1 MRTIE
6 LTLASLLA
14 LSQVA
19 IAQSTAADWTK
30 QLRSKDSVERLRAA
44 NELGKLGAGAAS
56 AVAALGTALGDEVPE
71 VRNAAADALAK
82 VGKPAVAVVG
92 KALADDTRQLAA
104 LRATGQ
110 LGAAAVELL
119 PAVTK
124 LWPGAKV
131 DGTAISDCLRAVG
144 EPGIPHLIT
153 CLSNNAMNL
162 QACQVLRHFGPK
174 AKPAVPALLQLLE
187 KRGLRGAEGAAEA
200 LGKIGDPRAV
210 PALIAAVERSLPKID
225 STVNTVGGNAMRSL
239 GEIKTQPDKVVP
251 LALRVIAS
259 ERRDESWLYHQRW
272 AIDAL
277 QAFDARTPEVLAALR
292 AFLAGSPGENK
303 ADAER
308 VLKALG
314 G

>member
-1 MRTIE
+1 MRT
-6 LTLASLLA
+6 LLFALASLFA
-14 LSQVA
+14 LSQSA
-19 IAQSTAADWTK
+19 IAQTTAADWAK

-56 AVAALGTALGDEVPE
+56 AVAALGTTLGDEVPE

-92 KALADDTRQLAA
+92 KALADEKRQLAA

-144 EPGIPHLIT
+144 EPAIPHLIT
-153 CLSNNAMNL
+153 CLSDHAMNL
-162 QACQVLRHFGPK
+162 DVCNVLRHFGPNAK
-174 AKPAVPALLQLLE
+174 AAVPALLQLLD
-187 KRGLRGAEGAAEA
+187 KRGVRGAEGAAEV

-210 PALIAAVERSLPKID
+210 PALLAAVERSLPKVD
-225 STVNTVGGNAMRSL
+225 STINAVGGNAMRSL
-239 GEIKTQPDKVVP
+239 GEIKAQPDKVVP

-259 ERRDESWLYHQRW
+259 ERRDQSWLYHQRW

-277 QAFDARTPEVLAALR
+277 QVFDARTPEVLAALR
-292 AFLAGSPGENK
+292 AFLAGNPGENK
-303 ADAER
+303 PDAER

>member
-1 MRTIE
+1 MRAP
-6 LTLASLLA
+6 LFLFVSLLA
-14 LSQVA
+14 FGQAAVSQA
-19 IAQSTAADWTK
+19 SAADLAK
-30 QLRSKDSVERLRAA
+30 HLRSKDSVERLRAA

-56 AVAALGTALGDEVPE
+56 AVAALGSALGDEIPE
-71 VRNAAADALAK
+71 VRNAAADALGK

-92 KALADDTRQLAA
+92 KALADDKRQLAA
-104 LRATGQ
+104 LRAIGQ

-124 LWPGAKV
+124 LWPPNKV
-131 DGTAISDCLRAVG
+131 DGTAIGDCLRAVG
-144 EPGIPHLIT
+144 EPAVPHLIT
-153 CLSNNAMNL
+153 CLSDNAISLDVCN
-162 QACQVLRHFGPK
+162 VLRDLGPK
-174 AKPAVPALLQLLE
+174 AKAAVPALLQLME
-187 KRGLRGAEGAAEA
+187 KRGVRGTEGAAEV

-225 STVNTVGGNAMRSL
+225 FTVNNVGGNAMRSL
-239 GEIKTQPDKVVP
+239 GEIKAQPDKVVP

-259 ERRDESWLYHQRW
+259 DRRDQSWLYHQRW

-277 QAFDARTPEVLAALR
+277 QVFDARTPEVLTGLR
-292 AFLAGSPGENK
+292 AFLAANPGENK
-303 ADAER
+303 AAAEQ